1 MGRGRGACTHLVQ
14 IPATRKREGKSVVRA
29 FRRGEVPR
37 CLGSAQARPVPAVL
51 LSWPARPGLLL
62 RLRFAYL
69 RAVTHTA
76 AGCVWLVAGLKR
88 KGRRVAAR
96 RQPGAERLL
105 QFAIPRSHLSP
116 SWGTLPSC
124 SLSRQRGLVAAAC
137 DTGSVG
143 RSGRASAAGEWPRA
157 GPPGQLQRHRGGHMA
172 SVWSRGEQPCSSC
185 LEGEVCGPACE
196 HQPWVRV
203 RVRVRG

>member
-1 MGRGRGACTHLVQ
+1 MTHT
-14 IPATRKREGKSVVRA
+14 AAG
-29 FRRGEVPR
+29 
-37 CLGSAQARPVPAVL
+37 
-51 LSWPARPGLLL
+51 L
-62 RLRFAYL
+62 RLVSGWSQGCFCDSRFAYL

-76 AGCVWLVAGLKR
+76 AGCVWLVAGLRR

-96 RQPGAERLL
+96 WQPGAERLL

-124 SLSRQRGLVAAAC
+124 SLGRQRGLVAAVC

-157 GPPGQLQRHRGGHMA
+157 GPPGQLRSATVGVTWPPCGAAVSGPVLHARRARFVGQPVSISLGSGSGSGSA
-172 SVWSRGEQPCSSC
+172 SASGQGQGLGSWSG
-185 LEGEVCGPACE
+185 LGVKG
-196 HQPWVRV
+196 
-203 RVRVRG
+203 